1 MCNDKKNKPTKTEFV
16 KQVHESKSCG
26 EIRVNTSA
34 YDLNENGGFQK
45 SRNQSYGSNFP
56 RSMKM

>member
-16 KQVHESKSCG
+16 KQVQESKSCG
-26 EIRVNTSA
+26 IRANTSA

-45 SRNQSYGSNFP
+45 SKAQSFGSNFP
-56 RSMKM
+56 RSMKL